1 LVIILCDYCDILDG
15 LSDLPKASG
24 YRLTA
29 RTVLFA
35 SGAAQHIVTTIHD
48 GWPLADHAGVC
59 GYRG

>member
-1 LVIILCDYCDILDG
+1 MDYDDEYYRDILDG